1 MNNITISHTEKST
14 RKVSHN
20 FFVLENEMSL
30 HKIQSEEG
38 VECELMSNVD
48 KGIIQLS
55 MCSEGAMKFWFG
67 PSYSMDLTSNQVM
80 TLYNPAM
87 DLPHRIDLK
96 DSVNLVVLFISVT
109 QLHQLFVK
117 ESEELHFLQGDSALQ
132 KFYAKDEMKASLG
145 MCVNQI
151 LTTQLSPQSEKLF
164 MKGKA
169 FEILSHYF
177 HKSDTGG
184 DLYESCPFL
193 KDYDNV
199 KKIKEAKEIILD
211 RMTDPPTIKVLAEEV
226 EMSEY
231 QLKLGFKNIYGATI
245 YGYLN
250 NYKLNQGMVMLD
262 SGEYKV
268 KDAAYALGYVNP
280 SHFIAAFKKK
290 FGTTPKKYVMS
301 LNK

>member
-1 MNNITISHTEKST
+1 MSSIAISYTDKST
-14 RKVSHN
+14 QKASHD
-20 FFVLENEMSL
+20 FFILDKGMSL
-30 HKIQSEEG
+30 HRIKAENG

-55 MCSEGAMKFWFG
+55 MCFEGEMKFWFG
-67 PSYSMDLTSNQVM
+67 PSYSMDLTANQVM
-80 TLYNPAM
+80 TLYNPSM
-87 DLPHRIDLK
+87 DLPHRIDVK
-96 DSVNLVVLFISVT
+96 GKMSVVVLFISVQ
-109 QLHQLFVK
+109 QLHELFVK
-117 ESEELHFLQGDSALQ
+117 ESEELHFLRGDSALQ
-132 KFYAKDEMKASLG
+132 KFYAKDEMKAGLS

-151 LTTQLSPQSEKLF
+151 LTAQFSAQSEKLF

-177 HKSDTGG
+177 HKPEGGG
-184 DLYESCPFL
+184 DLYDSCPFL

-199 KKIKEAKEIILD
+199 KKIKQAKEIILD
-211 RMTDPPTIKVLAEEV
+211 RMTEPPTIKALASEV

-245 YGYLN
+245 YGYLTD
-250 NYKLNQGMVMLD
+250 YKMNQGMAMLD
-262 SGEYKV
+262 SGDYKV

-290 FGTTPKKYVMS
+290 FGITPKKYLMQ
-301 LNK
+301 

>member
-1 MNNITISHTEKST
+1 MQIELSSIGKNTHEPSRRS
-14 RKVSHN
+14 
-20 FFVLENEMSL
+20 FVLEKGMSL
-30 HKIQSEEG
+30 HVIRTEDEG
-38 VECELMSNVD
+38 EHEITSAVD
-48 KGIIQLS
+48 KGTVQIS
-55 MCSEGAMKFWFG
+55 MCMVGELKFWFG
-67 PSYSMDLTSNQVM
+67 PSYSMDLIANQVM

-87 DLPHRIDLK
+87 DLPHRIDVSGK
-96 DSVNLVVLFISVT
+96 ADLVVLFISVT
-109 QLHQLFVK
+109 ELHQLFVK
-117 ESEELHFLQGDSALQ
+117 ESEELHFLRGESALQ
-132 KFYAKDEMKASLG
+132 KFYAKDEMKAGLG

-177 HKSDTGG
+177 HKTEGVNDIY
-184 DLYESCPFL
+184 DSCPFL

-199 KKIKEAKEIILD
+199 KKIKQAKEIILD
-211 RMTDPPTIKVLAEEV
+211 RMTEPPTIKTLAGEV

-250 NYKLNQGMVMLD
+250 NYKMNQGMSMLE

-290 FGTTPKKYVMS
+290 FGVTPKKYLMQ
-301 LNK
+301 